1 MNLKKIF
8 AGAAAAAVA
17 VSAMIVP
24 VSAETYEGSLTMS
37 DTTFWSEHDIALE
50 DLVGDLDPEEVKS
63 IIFFA
68 EGHEFVVGYSTAE
81 GWEQPT
87 VYIDEPIILND
98 VLFTTVPDDSAPEG
112 ERGYYM
118 KACLSAG
125 NGEDYTLSWIAS
137 TELLDLSDFV
147 EEDEFVEPEYAFES
161 SVTITST
168 EADEWWTAYEPTLQE
183 LIGDLDPA
191 IVTAIV
197 FTCDEGRFHVGY
209 NATEAIY
216 NTHEN
221 PYFCQNENQLK
232 RIIADNASLVIDE
245 EAENGYYFTLVISE
259 EAGTSRTIKWGV
271 VVDESL
277 ASDVTPAEPESQPAA
292 SGAEETK
299 DNPDT
304 GVEGVVVV
312 AGIAVIAAGA
322 VVVAKKR
329 N

>member
-1 MNLKKIF
+1 MNLKKFF
-8 AGAAAAAVA
+8 AGAVAAAMA

-24 VSAETYEGSLTMS
+24 VAAETYEGSLTMS

-68 EGHEFVVGYSTAE
+68 EGHEFVIGYGTLLE
-81 GWEQPT
+81 GWKQPT
-87 VYIDEPIILND
+87 VYPDEPIILND
-98 VLFTTVPDDSAPEG
+98 VLLTTVPDDSVPEG

-125 NGEDYTLSWIAS
+125 NGEDYNLSWIAS

-221 PYFCQNENQLK
+221 PYFCQNETQLK
-232 RIIADNASLVIDE
+232 RIIADNANLVIDE
-245 EAENGYYFTLVISE
+245 EAENGYYFTIAISE

-277 ASDVTPAEPESQPAA
+277 ASDVTPTEPEPQPEP
-292 SGAEETK
+292 SGAEGAK
-299 DNPDT
+299 DNPGT
-304 GVEGVVVV
+304 GVVLF
-312 AGIAVIAAGA
+312 AAPVIAAAAG
-322 VVVAKKR
+322 VLVFKKR
-329 N
+329 K

>member
-8 AGAAAAAVA
+8 AGTVAAAMA
-17 VSAMIVP
+17 VSVMIVP

-37 DTTFWSEHDIALE
+37 DTIWWSEHDIALE
-50 DLVGDLDPEEVKS
+50 DLIGDLDREEVKS

-68 EGHEFVVGYSTAE
+68 EGHEFVIGYGTLLE
-81 GWEQPT
+81 GWKTPL
-87 VYIDEPIILND
+87 VYPDEPLLLND
-98 VLFTTVPDDSAPEG
+98 VLLVLAPDGSD
-112 ERGYYM
+112 GYGLQ
-118 KACLSAG
+118 ACLSAG
-125 NGEDYTLSWIAS
+125 DGEDYTLSWIAS

-147 EEDEFVEPEYAFES
+147 EDDGFIDPEYAYES

-168 EADEWWTAYEPTLQE
+168 EADEWWTPYEPTLQE

-191 IVTAIV
+191 TVTAIV

-221 PYFCQNENQLK
+221 PYFCQNETRLK
-232 RIIADNASLVIDE
+232 RIVADNANLVIDE
-245 EAENGYYFTLVISE
+245 EAENGYYFTIAISE

-277 ASDVTPAEPESQPAA
+277 ASDVTPADPEPQPEP

-299 DNPDT
+299 DNPST
-304 GVEGVVVV
+304 GVVLF
-312 AGIAVIAAGA
+312 AAPVIAAAAGVA
-322 VVVAKKR
+322 VFRKR
-329 N
+329 K